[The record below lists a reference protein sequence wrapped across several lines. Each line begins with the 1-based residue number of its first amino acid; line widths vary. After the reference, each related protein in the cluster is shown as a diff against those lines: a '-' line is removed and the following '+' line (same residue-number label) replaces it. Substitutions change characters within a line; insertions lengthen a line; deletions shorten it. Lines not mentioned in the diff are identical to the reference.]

1 MAASFSRPPTD
12 RIGPRAEDRDRLDMA
27 QTGRLEQRVALIT
40 GGGGEIGSAIARR
53 FAAEG
58 AEVAIADIVLAKSE
72 ATARA
77 IVESGGRSCAP
88 QVDVA
93 DESSAM
99 AVVA

>member
-1 MAASFSRPPTD
+1 
-12 RIGPRAEDRDRLDMA
+12 MA
-27 QTGRLEQRVALIT
+27 QTGRLTQRVALIT

-53 FAAEG
+53 FASEG

-77 IVESGGRSCAP
+77 IVESGGRACAL

-93 DESSAM
+93 DELSARPLSPVRSRRSAGSRRSSM
-99 AVVA
+99 SPRP